1 MATTTTGSKFELIGN
16 SLEDVLDAIKTL
28 KFHYGKDFVKVVESK
43 NDSENSRSVM
53 FDDLIKL
60 RSGGKDP
67 KSNIVKEMNY
77 VLEGEMKTT
86 KLYKTN

>member
-1 MATTTTGSKFELIGN
+1 M
-16 SLEDVLDAIKTL
+16 
-28 KFHYGKDFVKVVESK
+28 KVVESK

>member
-1 MATTTTGSKFELIGN
+1 MTTTTTGSKFELIGN
-16 SLEDVLDAIKTL
+16 SLEDVLNAIKTL
-28 KFHYGKDFVKVVESK
+28 KFHYGKDSVKVVESK
-43 NDSENSRSVM
+43 NDSKNSRSVM

-67 KSNIVKEMNY
+67 KSNIVNEMNY
-77 VLEGEMKTT
+77 VLEGEMKTA